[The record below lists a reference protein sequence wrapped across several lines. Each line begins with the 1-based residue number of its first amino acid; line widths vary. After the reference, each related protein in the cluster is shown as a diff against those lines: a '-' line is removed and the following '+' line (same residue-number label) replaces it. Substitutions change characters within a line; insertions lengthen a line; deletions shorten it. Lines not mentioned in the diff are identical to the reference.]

1 MEAVGSEKERPM
13 PVLTI
18 ASPQVLQKSVVTR
31 IASWMK
37 RGSSNVSR
45 SIVSGLRRSIA
56 IVQGPTATA
65 PMAAGG
71 FALTS
76 ASHCSRHDGSRA
88 VLYGSGIVSLASPD
102 L

>member
-1 MEAVGSEKERPM
+1 MDAVGSEKERPI

-31 IASWMK
+31 IRSWMNW
-37 RGSSNVSR
+37 GSSNVSS

-65 PMAAGG
+65 PIADGG
-71 FALTS
+71 FAFTS
-76 ASHCSRHDGSRA
+76 ASHCSRTDGRRAGTDGSGVGGLGR
-88 VLYGSGIVSLASPD
+88 
-102 L
+102 